1 MELTNSI
8 HSNQSNWLRQTQNDD
23 ENGIRVGKWIKWG
36 GGSGEEAFTSL
47 GTVAREVIDA
57 VDATSAVEAGPLRAL
72 VDVYFADVAAESFCA
87 FADKSLFK
95 KIKKQMNSRIKK
107 LQSTEKKGKRGEK
120 ISRKINNNKVPLL
133 KVQKILQGSLL

>member
-95 KIKKQMNSRIKK
+95 KKQTNEFKNKETSIDRKKR
-107 LQSTEKKGKRGEK
+107 EKG
-120 ISRKINNNKVPLL
+120 RKNL
-133 KVQKILQGSLL
+133 

>member
-87 FADKSLFK
+87 FADKSLLKKTKKTNEFK
-95 KIKKQMNSRIKK
+95 NKETSIDRKKR
-107 LQSTEKKGKRGEK
+107 EKG
-120 ISRKINNNKVPLL
+120 RKNL
-133 KVQKILQGSLL
+133 